1 MHVAVS
7 DPAVIP
13 ALVDALRSGECVA
26 QPAGDDGVVVVIP
39 WLRGS
44 DDARQAL
51 IELTFFVRTWASQH
65 PGVDVRL
72 GTDALA
78 A

>member
-1 MHVAVS
+1 VHVAVS
-7 DPAVIP
+7 DPAAIP
-13 ALVDALRSGECVA
+13 ALLDALRVGECVA
-26 QPAGDDGVVVVIP
+26 HPEGDDGVAVVIP

-44 DDARQAL
+44 DDASQAL
-51 IELTFFVRTWASQH
+51 IELTFFIRAWASHH

-72 GTDALA
+72 A